1 MMNNKYLLTVIIP
14 VYNTEKYIKR
24 CIDSI
29 LNQSFKYIKII
40 IINDNSTDRSSSI
53 IHKFSSYEQVK
64 IIENSYNIGQGESFQ
79 PVLSFRIPP
88 SISYTWSQRIRISS
102 SL

>member
-1 MMNNKYLLTVIIP
+1 MLEKGDLVSIVIP
-14 VYNTEKYIKR
+14 AYNTEKYIKR

-53 IHKFSSYEQVK
+53 IHG
-64 IIENSYNIGQGESFQ
+64 IEAI
-79 PVLSFRIPP
+79 
-88 SISYTWSQRIRISS
+88 T
-102 SL
+102 

>member
-40 IINDNSTDRSSSI
+40 IINDNSTDRSS
-53 IHKFSSYEQVK
+53 
-64 IIENSYNIGQGESFQ
+64 
-79 PVLSFRIPP
+79 
-88 SISYTWSQRIRISS
+88 
-102 SL
+102 

>member
-64 IIENSYNIGQGESFQ
+64 IIENSYNIGQGESRNIGLNLVDTDYFCFLDSDYKD
-79 PVLSFRIPP
+79 V
-88 SISYTWSQRIRISS
+88 
-102 SL
+102 